1 MNVVTETCR
10 VGDVE
15 ISIETGKLA
24 KQSSAV
30 VMRCGDTAVLV
41 TSVSA
46 KEPRDLPFLPLTVE
60 YSEANAAGG
69 KIPGGYFRREGRPT
83 ETEILTCRQ
92 VDRPIRPLFA
102 KGYRCETQV
111 IAQVL
116 SHDKQNEPDV
126 LTITG
131 ASAALHISDV
141 VWAGPIAGVR
151 VARVDGQLVAFPTWD
166 QIDKADIVL
175 VVACSRDAIVMVEG
189 GANQATESDMIDALM
204 FAKEATMPL
213 IEAQER
219 LRERAGQP
227 KREHVEPEVDQEL
240 EALVMKEG
248 EAAYAAALAV
258 DAKHARHDA
267 LHDAKAEI
275 VARMLEGHP
284 ESEQQIKAALGKL
297 EKQLVRRQV
306 LEKGVRLGGRKLTE
320 IRALHIEAH
329 PFSRPHGTAL
339 FQRGETQALATCTLG
354 TEYDA
359 QRLET
364 IRGDIRK
371 TFMLHYNFPPFCTGE
386 TKMVRGTSRRE
397 QGHGALA
404 HRALAWVMPDQEEF
418 PYTIRVVSDTLE
430 SNGSS
435 SMAAVCGG
443 CLALMDAGVPIKA
456 PVAGIAMGLMQEG
469 DKVAILTDILG
480 DEDHLGDM
488 DFKVTGTRE
497 GITALQMD
505 IKVEGLTRDILERA
519 LEQARKAR
527 LEILDAMLAV
537 LPEPRE
543 DISEYAPRIVTI
555 TVKPDRV
562 RDIIGPGGKMIRAIC
577 EQTGVKI
584 NVEDSGRVAIASE
597 SMEAIDK
604 AKRLIEG
611 ITAEAEVG
619 VCYHGIVKRVVDFG
633 AFVEIL
639 PGTDGLLHISEIED
653 RRIRQVTDVLDEG
666 DEVVVKVLNVDQSG
680 KIRLS
685 RKAAFGVDPSE
696 VQNMIG

>member
-1 MNVVTETCR
+1 
-10 VGDVE
+10 
-15 ISIETGKLA
+15 
-24 KQSSAV
+24 
-30 VMRCGDTAVLV
+30 
-41 TSVSA
+41 
-46 KEPRDLPFLPLTVE
+46 
-60 YSEANAAGG
+60 
-69 KIPGGYFRREGRPT
+69 
-83 ETEILTCRQ
+83 
-92 VDRPIRPLFA
+92 
-102 KGYRCETQV
+102 
-111 IAQVL
+111 
-116 SHDKQNEPDV
+116 
-126 LTITG
+126 
-131 ASAALHISDV
+131 
-141 VWAGPIAGVR
+141 
-151 VARVDGQLVAFPTWD
+151 VARVDGELVAFPTWD
-166 QIDKADIVL
+166 QIQRADILL
-175 VVACSRDAIVMVEG
+175 VVACSKDAIVMVEG
-189 GANQATESDMIDALM
+189 GAGQATESDMIDALM

-227 KREHVEPEVDQEL
+227 KREHVEAEVDEEL
-240 EALVMKEG
+240 EALVMRDG
-248 EAAYAAALAV
+248 EAAYAAALAI
-258 DAKHARHDA
+258 DGKHERHDA
-267 LHDAKAEI
+267 LHDAKVEI
-275 VARMLEGHP
+275 VAKMLEDNP

-306 LEKGVRLGGRKLTE
+306 LEDGVRLGGRELTE
-320 IRALHIEAH
+320 IRPLHIEAH
-329 PFSRPHGTAL
+329 PFSRPHGSAL

-386 TKMVRGTSRRE
+386 TKMMRGTSRRE

-404 HRALAWVMPDQEEF
+404 HRALSWVIPDQEEF
-418 PYTIRVVSDTLE
+418 PYTVRVVSDTLE

-443 CLALMDAGVPIKA
+443 CMAMMDAGVPIKA

-469 DKVAILTDILG
+469 DKIAILTDILG

-488 DFKVTGTRE
+488 DFKVTGTRD

-543 DISEYAPRIVTI
+543 DISEYAPRIVTV

-562 RDIIGPGGKMIRAIC
+562 RDIIGPGGKTIRAIC

-584 NVEDSGRVAIASE
+584 NVDDSGRVAIASE
-597 SMEAIDK
+597 STEAIEK

-611 ITAEAEVG
+611 ITAEAEIG

-653 RRIRQVTDVLDEG
+653 RRIRQVTDVLEEG

-685 RKAAFGVDPSE
+685 RKAAFGVDPSD